1 MIEMNANEMQQVSGG
16 GGLTGGV
23 VGSATPLG
31 GKGGISGDTTL
42 EVGGDFAMPLG
53 GRGGISGDTTLGRK
67 PGVGFGV

>member
-16 GGLTGGV
+16 GGLNGGV

-42 EVGGDFAMPLG
+42 GVGGDFAMPLG
-53 GRGGISGDTTLGRK
+53 RK
-67 PGVGFGV
+67 PGIGFGV